1 MFLKSFELSIFC
13 VSLLAS
19 YVSKSSL
26 SNVYMSS
33 CIPQKQLI
41 TYHWALLSMSSK
53 SGISISYSPSSP
65 VKLCPAAGVIRT
77 AFGWANHISW
87 HIESCNILL
96 RGGLKKSKITKKS
109 KVDSYFIWHIHW
121 IKIQFLSQKLN
132 WRIMYFFFDYWG
144 GTTALSIVLM
154 PI

>member
-1 MFLKSFELSIFC
+1 MFLKSFELSIFW

-26 SNVYMSS
+26 TYVYMSS

-53 SGISISYSPSSP
+53 SGISISYSPSSL

-96 RGGLKKSKITKKS
+96 REGSKQSQNPKLIVTIIGPWNILGISGISIES
-109 KVDSYFIWHIHW
+109 KYKFSV
-121 IKIQFLSQKLN
+121 KN
-132 WRIMYFFFDYWG
+132 
-144 GTTALSIVLM
+144 
-154 PI
+154 